1 MTVKKN
7 LSILSLNMAFGGAQ
21 RVISILLPHLVKD
34 YNVSLVLFKEIID
47 FDIPDTVDVEILFPE
62 NKQKNTF
69 ITKIKETLS
78 ASKKYNS
85 FIRKNDIDISMAFLA
100 LPNIVNG
107 IVGNKNKGLRT
118 VISER
123 CFPSLM
129 YKANKSSQ
137 FVSNYVIPKYYN
149 KNDAL
154 FSNSININEDLKQ
167 NFNVKIPM
175 SVIYNPIGIDDNNRI
190 LPEFIKDKATLN
202 FISVGSIYQAK
213 NQKMIVSAMSH
224 LNKEN
229 YHYTQA
235 GAGVLED
242 DLKSYTKDLGL
253 NKQTTFLG
261 NITNVKDYLLQND
274 CFVLSSNTEGFPN
287 VVLEALASGLPVIST
302 NCKTGPLELLND
314 NEPVTIKNGDF
325 VKCKY
330 GLLVNVNDDK
340 GLAKALQ
347 YFRDNVEARQ
357 HYCKVGF
364 ERAKQ
369 NDIPNIYIQVKNLL
383 NG

>member
-1 MTVKKN
+1 
-7 LSILSLNMAFGGAQ
+7 MAFGGAQ

-47 FDIPDTVDVEILFPE
+47 FDLPDGIHVEILFPE
-62 NKQKNTF
+62 NNQKNTF
-69 ITKIKETLS
+69 FTKIKETLS
-78 ASKKYNS
+78 ASNKYNK
-85 FIRKNDIDISMAFLA
+85 FIRENDINISLAFLA

-129 YKANKSSQ
+129 YKVNKSSQ
-137 FVSNYVIPKYYN
+137 FISNFVIPKYYN

-154 FSNSININEDLKQ
+154 FSNSININKDLED

-175 SVIYNPIGIDDNNRI
+175 SVIYNPIGIDKQRRLSPDS
-190 LPEFIKDKATLN
+190 IKDKQRLN
-202 FISVGSIYQAK
+202 FISVGSIYEAK
-213 NQKMIVSAMSH
+213 NQPMIVRALSH
-224 LNKEN
+224 LKKGE

-235 GAGVLED
+235 GAGAREK
-242 DLKSYTKDLGL
+242 DLKELTGKLRLTD
-253 NKQTTFLG
+253 QTTFLG
-261 NITNVKDYLLQND
+261 NITNVKDFLLKSD

-287 VVLEALASGLPVIST
+287 VVLEALSVGLPVIST
-302 NCKTGPLELLND
+302 NCMTGPLELLND
-314 NEPVTIKNGDF
+314 NEPVDIKDGDF
-325 VKCKY
+325 AKCKY

-340 GLAKALQ
+340 GLAKALL
-347 YFRDNVEARQ
+347 YFKTNTEARQ

-369 NDIPNIYIQVKNLL
+369 NDIPNIYVLVKNLL

>member
-1 MTVKKN
+1 
-7 LSILSLNMAFGGAQ
+7 MAFGGAQ
-21 RVISILLPHLVKD
+21 RVISIFLPHLVKD
-34 YNVSLVLFKEIID
+34 YNVSLVLFKELID
-47 FDIPDTVDVEILFPE
+47 FEIPDGVHVEILFPE
-62 NKQKNTF
+62 NNLKNTF
-69 ITKIKETLS
+69 FTKIKETLQ
-78 ASKKYNS
+78 ASKKYNM
-85 FIRKNDIDISMAFLA
+85 FVRENNIDISMAFLA

-107 IVGNKNKGLRT
+107 IVGKKNKELRT

-137 FVSNYVIPKYYN
+137 FIANFVIPKYYN
-149 KNDAL
+149 QNDAL

-167 NFNVKIPM
+167 NFKVEIPM
-175 SVIYNPIGIDDNNRI
+175 SVIYNPIGIDENKRI
-190 LPEFIKDKATLN
+190 LPESIEEKPILN

-224 LNKEN
+224 LKKVN

-235 GAGVLED
+235 GAGVLEN
-242 DLKSYTKDLGL
+242 DLKSYTNNLGL
-253 NKQTTFLG
+253 NEQTTFLG
-261 NITNVKDYLLQND
+261 NVTNVKDYLLKND

-302 NCKTGPLELLND
+302 NCKTGPLELLNG
-314 NEPVTIKNGDF
+314 NEPVEIKDGDF

-330 GLLVNVNDDK
+330 GLMVNVDDDI
-340 GLAKALQ
+340 GLAKALE
-347 YFRDNVEARQ
+347 YFKDNTEARQ
-357 HYCKVGF
+357 HYSEVGF

-369 NDIPNIYIQVKNLL
+369 NDIPNIYVQVKHLL